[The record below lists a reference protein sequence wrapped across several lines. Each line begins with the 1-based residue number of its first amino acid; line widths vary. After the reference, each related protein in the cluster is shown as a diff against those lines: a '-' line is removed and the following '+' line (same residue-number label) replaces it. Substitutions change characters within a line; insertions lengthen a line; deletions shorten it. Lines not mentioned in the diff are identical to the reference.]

1 MELRRGKGI
10 VVQFKSGLQTS
21 VYNHLEFR
29 TKYKPFAQAYL
40 TTSLYINKWKIILLK
55 WSLGTDVSR
64 TVLAREGDDT
74 QLKYFGSTSCYVK
87 LKLTLVIR

>member
-21 VYNHLEFR
+21 VYNHLECR

-55 WSLGTDVSR
+55 WSLWTDVPR
-64 TVLAREGDDT
+64 TVLARGP
-74 QLKYFGSTSCYVK
+74 
-87 LKLTLVIR
+87 IHN